1 MERSSEAS
9 TPSSKTCGG
18 WSAEGVD
25 AKIGSVP
32 MTADAI
38 GKTAPTTGANNA
50 TGAKPTMGLWSVTS
64 LGIGAMV
71 GAGIFA
77 LLGQAAAIAGNLTYV
92 SFLLGGLVAVLSGY
106 SYAQLAMRYPDAGGV
121 ETYFDRA
128 FGGRR
133 LSGTLSLIYLVTM
146 AFTVALV
153 AKAFGAYAAP
163 LLLGNT
169 DALWIDVFASGLI
182 VVMTLLN
189 FVGAG
194 SVGKAEIALV
204 AIKLVILA
212 GLMIAGAVGM
222 MGHAPIA
229 QAHSGLA
236 NVIGCVGLTFL
247 AYAGYSVMANAAGS
261 VKKPRRTIP
270 AAIYLAIGA
279 VIVLY
284 TGLAVVVLAS
294 VSPAQLAANSDVAVA
309 EAARPLFGNA
319 GYVIVS
325 IGALLA
331 TASGVNAW
339 IFSALEMSKAEA
351 KATQLPRIFRKI
363 VWRKGTQG
371 LLVLIAIVLLLT
383 NVFDLSALANIASIT
398 FLITYLAV
406 HVANWQLSS
415 ETKSNTWVVAA
426 GFLSMA
432 VVLAFLLWT
441 TVAQQPWAAAVI
453 VVLVAASWGV
463 ESYLMRKLPPQG
475 SQVRTER

>member
-1 MERSSEAS
+1 MSKT
-9 TPSSKTCGG
+9 TPSAG
-18 WSAEGVD
+18 A
-25 AKIGSVP
+25 AP
-32 MTADAI
+32 AI
-38 GKTAPTTGANNA
+38 
-50 TGAKPTMGLWSVTS
+50 GAKPTMGLWSVTS

-77 LLGQAAAIAGNLTYV
+77 LLGQAVAIAGSLTYV
-92 SFLLGGLVAVLSGY
+92 SFLLGGLVAALSGY

-133 LSGTLSLIYLVTM
+133 FSGTLSLIYLVTM

-163 LLLGNT
+163 LLLGNASPMWV
-169 DALWIDVFASGLI
+169 DILASGLI

-189 FVGAG
+189 FIGAG

-204 AIKLVILA
+204 AIKLIILA
-212 GLMIAGAVGM
+212 GLMVAGAVGM
-222 MGHAPIA
+222 VGHPSIV
-229 QAHSGLA
+229 QAHSGLTS
-236 NVIGCVGLTFL
+236 VIGCVGLTFL

-261 VKKPRRTIP
+261 VTKPKRTIP

-294 VSPAQLAANSDVAVA
+294 VTPAQLAANSDVAVA
-309 EAARPLFGNA
+309 EAARPLFGSA

-339 IFSALEMSKAEA
+339 IFSALEMSRAEA

-383 NVFDLSALANIASIT
+383 NIFDLSALANIASIT

-406 HVANWQLSS
+406 HIANWQLSS
-415 ETKSNTWVVAA
+415 ETKSNRWVVAA

-432 VVLAFLLWT
+432 VVLGFLLWT
-441 TVAQQPWAAAVI
+441 TVAQQPWAAVVI
-453 VVLVAASWGV
+453 VALVAASWGI
-463 ESYLMRKLPPQG
+463 ESFLMRKPPQAG
-475 SQVRTER
+475 LPLKS